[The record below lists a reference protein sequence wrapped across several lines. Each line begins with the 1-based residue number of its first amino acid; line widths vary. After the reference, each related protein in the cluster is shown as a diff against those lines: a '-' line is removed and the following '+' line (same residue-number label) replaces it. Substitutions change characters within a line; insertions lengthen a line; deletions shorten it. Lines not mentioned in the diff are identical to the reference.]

1 MAQRPG
7 LREPELSKIIA
18 EGIPMNRRSL
28 RNGAVV
34 AITLGALTGVGT
46 MVANASTRTDA
57 GAAGGSAAGQRGNDP
72 NGDDA
77 NGPLNPGQSPSP
89 FDPRPSA
96 SASSPN
102 QDAGST
108 NACTAVQVLNT
119 QQNGDAQLCT
129 TVQSTG
135 LRVNVVRVSLTVPAG
150 ACQGNVTLQATM
162 QQGNNQQ
169 GTGALTDTVNCDGTG
184 RTVATFNP
192 GQQVANGSQICG
204 TLVAGNR
211 LAAARACVRIAP

>member
-1 MAQRPG
+1 
-7 LREPELSKIIA
+7 
-18 EGIPMNRRSL
+18 MNRRSL

-34 AITLGALTGVGT
+34 VVTLGALTGVGT
-46 MVANASTRTDA
+46 MVANASTRTDSA
-57 GAAGGSAAGQRGNDP
+57 AAGGNTAGGNTAGQR
-72 NGDDA
+72 GDDA

-89 FDPRPSA
+89 FDPRPS
-96 SASSPN
+96 
-102 QDAGST
+102 
-108 NACTAVQVLNT
+108 ACTAVQVLNT

-169 GTGALTDTVNCDGTG
+169 GARALTDTVNCDGTG
-184 RTVATFNP
+184 RAVATFNP

-204 TLVAGNR
+204 TLVADNR
-211 LAAARACVRIAP
+211 LAAARACVRIAA

>member
-1 MAQRPG
+1 
-7 LREPELSKIIA
+7 
-18 EGIPMNRRSL
+18 MNRCSL

-34 AITLGALTGVGT
+34 VVTLGALTGVGT

-57 GAAGGSAAGQRGNDP
+57 GAAGGNAAGGNAAGGNAAGQRGDDP
-72 NGDDA
+72 NGNDA

-96 SASSPN
+96 SAFDPN
-102 QDAGST
+102 QNAGST

-169 GTGALTDTVNCDGTG
+169 GAGALTDTVNCDGTG
-184 RTVATFNP
+184 RAVATFNP

-204 TLVAGNR
+204 TLVADNR
-211 LAAARACVRIAP
+211 LAAARACVRIAA